1 MTARPSRTTRGT
13 RTARGARTAPG
24 TRAARG
30 LAAAAAVAALAATA
44 TACGADASDD
54 DHPDHRAF
62 ALQGRT
68 LTVDSDDAALELVPG
83 DSDKVEVTRWF
94 KGSTV
99 IGSDPKVTWRWQADE
114 DRLTLRLHCSG
125 FIADCSA
132 RHRVEVP
139 RGVAVVVRNDDG
151 RVRAS
156 GFDQGL
162 DIATKDG
169 SVRVENV
176 SGPLRLRGDDGS
188 LRASGVDAR
197 QVSLHTKDGS
207 AHLALRT
214 APDRLDAT
222 SDDGSLT
229 VELPGSA
236 TYRVDTHTDDGRV
249 DVSVPRD
256 AASAHRITARTQDAR
271 ITLRTAD

>member
-1 MTARPSRTTRGT
+1 MTVHPFRT
-13 RTARGARTAPG
+13 RTARG
-24 TRAARG
+24 
-30 LAAAAAVAALAATA
+30 LAAVAAVAAVAATA
-44 TACGADASDD
+44 SACGADASDD
-54 DHPDHRAF
+54 DHPDHRSF

-83 DSDKVEVTRWF
+83 DSAKVEVVRWF
-94 KGSTV
+94 RGSTV
-99 IGSDPKVTWRWQADE
+99 IGSDPKVTWKWQEDE

-139 RGVAVVVRNDDG
+139 RGVAVVVRSDDG
-151 RVRAS
+151 SVRAN
-156 GFDQGL
+156 GLGKGL

-169 SVRVENV
+169 SVRVEDV
-176 SGPLRLRGDDGS
+176 SGPLRLRSDDGS
-188 LRASGVDAR
+188 LRASGVDAKR
-197 QVSLHTKDGS
+197 VSLHTKDGS
-207 AHLALRT
+207 ARVALRT

-229 VELPGSA
+229 LELPGSA
-236 TYRVDTHTDDGRV
+236 KYRVDTHTDDGRV

-256 AASAHRITARTQDAR
+256 DASAHRISARAQDGKV
-271 ITLRTAD
+271 TVRTADGTAD